1 MFMRVLCTNEPQN
14 GAFKCV
20 FHFLR
25 IQHDE
30 SLHVVFVGV
39 LYTLGLLPSTSSKGQ
54 TSRKAGTQS
63 QGPVGFARSEAW
75 LPKGYWLV

>member
-14 GAFKCV
+14 GEFKCV

-30 SLHVVFVGV
+30 SLPFVFREVFC
-39 LYTLGLLPSTSSKGQ
+39 T
-54 TSRKAGTQS
+54 
-63 QGPVGFARSEAW
+63 
-75 LPKGYWLV
+75 